1 MFQDKMAEEADWKDG
16 MNIFRSRVIE
26 QLDGILD
33 VLDILEKEITK
44 LKQKE
49 NTHEPLFTNK
59 KSTVRL

>member
-16 MNIFRSRVIE
+16 INIFRSRVID

-44 LKQKE
+44 LKNKE
-49 NTHEPLFTNK
+49 NTP
-59 KSTVRL
+59 

>member
-1 MFQDKMAEEADWKDG
+1 MISSNIADRMTEEADWKDG

-44 LKQKE
+44 LKNKE
-49 NTHEPLFTNK
+49 NTP
-59 KSTVRL
+59 

>member
-1 MFQDKMAEEADWKDG
+1 MFQDKIAEEADWKDG
-16 MNIFRSRVIE
+16 MNMFRSRVVE

-49 NTHEPLFTNK
+49 NTP
-59 KSTVRL
+59 

>member
-1 MFQDKMAEEADWKDG
+1 MTADRITEDADWKDG
-16 MNIFRSRVIE
+16 MNMFRSRVIE

-49 NTHEPLFTNK
+49 NTP
-59 KSTVRL
+59 